1 MTPQTIESLMTEI
14 EAEDSIDFATL
25 RLDENVARSLMAN
38 HFCDVDDRLRAQ
50 GLSAEE
56 RLEVMAAIAAHT
68 MTENM
73 VLHIQRLR
81 HADDPADF
89 RAWMQRH
96 GLG

>member
-38 HFCDVDDRLRAQ
+38 HFCEVDDRLRAQ

-81 HADDPADF
+81 HAGDPADF